1 MEIVQ
6 YVVVLGNV
14 NTVMKGYD
22 MPEGMCIGGIL
33 LALIIVV
40 ILVYP
45 CFMVSGDIAQE
56 EEDTRGIRRS

>member
-1 MEIVQ
+1 
-6 YVVVLGNV
+6 
-14 NTVMKGYD
+14 